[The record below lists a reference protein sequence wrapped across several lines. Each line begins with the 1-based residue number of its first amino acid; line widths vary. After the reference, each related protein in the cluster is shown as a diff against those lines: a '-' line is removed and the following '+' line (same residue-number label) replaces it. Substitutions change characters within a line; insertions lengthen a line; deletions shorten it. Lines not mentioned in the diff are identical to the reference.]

1 MGLKSKIGQKT
12 DKNSG
17 AKRLRGSRVQDKA
30 RERIINKGNQG
41 IRGTPSKKTVKLRQ
55 LLLQRQ
61 FLHISHWGRSNL

>member
-1 MGLKSKIGQKT
+1 MGNTCKPMAVSFQCMTKFTTKKKKSKIGQKT

-41 IRGTPSKKTVKLRQ
+41 KA
-55 LLLQRQ
+55 
-61 FLHISHWGRSNL
+61 